1 MVLAQP
7 LTPVPIPIRLPFPPF
22 ATSVEEARA
31 AQVPTPEAIDGIADD
46 LATLT

>member
-31 AQVPTPEAIDGIADD
+31 AQVPARNVIEDIAGD
-46 LATLT
+46 LAKLT